1 MKKIFITSV
10 LALLIFASCEK
21 DDQTGIPPVTGNE
34 KPTPPTLTTIEAA
47 TSDVS
52 VYEVGKMVKIHGN
65 ITIQNNRSYF
75 KLKDNTLIQIY
86 APKAVTD
93 ALSQEAKNKLATE
106 GQELTVTG
114 KFTDYK
120 LTSGE
125 VIKEIV
131 YSQESDLIFG
141 TTPNNPNPGGGNT
154 PTPTGNKFDFENLTS
169 SSQGYTNQGELT
181 ASDGTKLEY
190 KARTDVTGSEI
201 EGKGLMLRRSND
213 NGYIKLSFA
222 SNVTK
227 ITFQA
232 RGAFSAKQR
241 ILVVLNGDENS
252 TTEVHR
258 KTFEYGGDAEN
269 PAIIH
274 NIEVNVTGMK
284 TITIKLGTA
293 ASTAA
298 QVVIDNISWE

>member
-52 VYEVGKMVKIHGN
+52 VYEVGKMVKMHGN

-131 YSQESDLIFG
+131 YSQESDLVFG

-169 SSQGYTNQGELT
+169 SSTGYTNQGKLT
-181 ASDGTKLEY
+181 ATDGTKLEY

-201 EGKGLMLRRSND
+201 EGKGLMLRRAND

-227 ITFQA
+227 VTFQA
-232 RGAFSAKQR
+232 KGAFKGKGQR
-241 ILVVLNGDENS
+241 IITIVEGDENS
-252 TTEVHR
+252 DKEIDKKSFSYDGETDTTVH
-258 KTFEYGGDAEN
+258 TF
-269 PAIIH
+269 II
-274 NIEVNVTGMK
+274 NVSNNV
-284 TITIKLGTA
+284 ITFKLGTA
-293 ASTAA
+293 ATTNA